1 MGKLNLRNLG
11 DQCSLC
17 SRRTCELRLGTEKG
31 HHLLPVP
38 GSSKQQTA
46 ATEGLRMCR
55 VQFGGT
61 LEGRD
66 RRLVVLLLG
75 LENNGLRYNQT
86 TLGPQRRHG
95 SLSILKRTKNHIP
108 VVRALDTRDNRSRK
122 GRRIGRAGQR
132 LVEKR
137 VGGRRIIQPQPR
149 DVGRSRKQP
158 GRRGAVCKAPCV
170 NGNLTD
176 HSLPI
181 RVIAPRQVQFINQL
195 HLLRAGGKVGEQL
208 GNLVRHHLH
217 LGEETGSADL
227 SLILSEIG

>member
-1 MGKLNLRNLG
+1 M
-11 DQCSLC
+11 
-17 SRRTCELRLGTEKG
+17 RRVE
-31 HHLLPVP
+31 
-38 GSSKQQTA
+38 
-46 ATEGLRMCR
+46 
-55 VQFGGT
+55 FGCP
-61 LEGRD
+61 LECRD
-66 RRLVVLLLG
+66 RRLVVLLVR
-75 LENNGLRYNQT
+75 LEDTALRDNKPA
-86 TLGPQRRHG
+86 LRAGRCHRR
-95 SLSILKRTKNHIP
+95 LRILERAQDDIP
-108 VVRALDTRDNRSRK
+108 VARAIHARNHCSRK
-122 GRRIGRAGQR
+122 GRRVGRAGQR

-170 NGNLTD
+170 NGNLAD
-176 HSLPI
+176 HRIPVALA
-181 RVIAPRQVQFINQL
+181 APSQIQFINQL